1 MALIPPTRIK
11 LQRVASPDEFHTLL
25 RTFDGLPNNPASL
38 YLSNTSHDLIIYV
51 APTRVVNSINISY
64 LSKALS
70 IQEKGAS
77 ALKSFLETGAAT
89 LVFFDARK
97 TAKILFENDHA
108 REWLASLDK
117 CITRDS
123 DLDIDALIPDDWIGI
138 NQFDARILHLP
149 VLWKKYHDQLHAS
162 HYGFAGGGFWV
173 AKIRT
178 DTRLRLAVSCGET
191 HYGYGTANAYS
202 HWDKDRI
209 DEETEIWN
217 DAIMDSGCR
226 GGVGGEHW
234 AKFSLL

>member
-25 RTFDGLPNNPASL
+25 RTFDGLPNDPAFL

-97 TAKILFENDHA
+97 TAKILFEKCDIRLSNPVRSIYRIIKRHA
-108 REWLASLDK
+108 KISSLPRNELAS
-117 CITRDS
+117 T
-123 DLDIDALIPDDWIGI
+123 
-138 NQFDARILHLP
+138 
-149 VLWKKYHDQLHAS
+149 KY
-162 HYGFAGGGFWV
+162 
-173 AKIRT
+173 R
-178 DTRLRLAVSCGET
+178 
-191 HYGYGTANAYS
+191 
-202 HWDKDRI
+202 
-209 DEETEIWN
+209 
-217 DAIMDSGCR
+217 
-226 GGVGGEHW
+226 
-234 AKFSLL
+234 